1 MKKKRDYL
9 FNVAILDMHS
19 IFVLYYCYWP
29 MSVSKT
35 KNLERKLDNF
45 AKEAK
50 NELNKVCGS
59 SLWESL
65 GFVFFDQLEDSE
77 KIAKANFYYGQ
88 LQIIN
93 EIKFSIWIEFDI
105 FKYVIFLKSILA
117 NLFLIIWI

>member
-9 FNVAILDMHS
+9 FSIAILDLYI
-19 IFVLYYCYWP
+19 IFVICKCYWP
-29 MSVSKT
+29 MSVSKS

-50 NELNKVCGS
+50 NELNNVCGS
-59 SLWESL
+59 TLWESL

-93 EIKFSIWIEFDI
+93 EIKFSI
-105 FKYVIFLKSILA
+105 
-117 NLFLIIWI
+117 